1 MSESI
6 AEKLI
11 DIESVQFSFNKHFT
25 LTSGLKSPVYVDCR
39 KIISFVKE
47 RTFIMDAA
55 IKYINENKLEFDLV
69 AGGETAGIPYAAFI
83 SEKIKKPM
91 IYIRKKPKGF
101 GKNQQIEGNFN
112 EKENA
117 ILIEDLATDG
127 GSKVIFVEAMR
138 KAGLE
143 VKDIFVIFY
152 YDIFNFEKSPL
163 SKLNVNIHSLCTWK
177 DIISVMKKSN
187 LFIGNDSGLMH
198 LSFASGLKTISL
210 FGPTNDKLYGHSKN
224 DCFVIRTK
232 ETFEDFN
239 KIDINPKKSYMNSI
253 ESNKVLDLII
263 ENKLL

>member
-1 MSESI
+1 MSELI

-11 DIESVQFSFNKHFT
+11 DIESVQFSFNEHFT

-47 RTFIMDAA
+47 REFIMDAA
-55 IKYINENKLEFDLV
+55 VNYIEKNKLEFDLV
-69 AGGETAGIPYAAFI
+69 AGGETAGIPYSAFI

-101 GKNQQIEGNFN
+101 GKNQQIEGSF
-112 EKENA
+112 KENQVS

-152 YDIFNFEKSPL
+152 YDIFNFEDSAL
-163 SKLNVNIHSLCTWK
+163 SKLNVKIHSLCTWK
-177 DIISVMKKSN
+177 DIISVLKKRN
-187 LFIGNDSGLMH
+187 
-198 LSFASGLKTISL
+198 A
-210 FGPTNDKLYGHSKN
+210 
-224 DCFVIRTK
+224 
-232 ETFEDFN
+232 FN
-239 KIDINPKKSYMNSI
+239 QTD
-253 ESNKVLDLII
+253 I
-263 ENKLL
+263 ENLKEFLSRPEDWRAKNA